1 MSGSAERKAGRDFK
15 DFDASLVESGHFP
28 LRADGVEILQVN
40 LGRLCNQACA
50 HCHIEATPDSS
61 DTMDAETVDACIAAL
76 AGSDI
81 PTIDLTGGAPELNR
95 HFRRLVEKSVKLG
108 RHVMIRCNLTVFFEP
123 GNEDLPRFYADRGVE
138 VIASMPCYTQEN
150 VDAQRGEG
158 VFEKSIR
165 ALKLLNDVGYGKPDT
180 GLILNL
186 VYNPGGASLPGDQS
200 ELEADYKRELGGGYG
215 VVFNSLFTIT
225 NMPLGRFREYLG
237 RSDAY
242 DSYMTELVAAYN
254 PAAAGAVMCRNT
266 VSVGWRGGLYDCDF
280 NQMLALKCGDGAPT
294 DIRDFDIERL
304 RSRRIVTGLHCYG
317 CTAGAGSSCGGAV
330 VDGAQE

>member
-1 MSGSAERKAGRDFK
+1 MSGNAKRGTGRDFK
-15 DFDASLVESGHFP
+15 DFDASLEESGHFP
-28 LRADGVEILQVN
+28 LRADGVKVLQVN

-61 DTMDAETVDACIAAL
+61 EVMDAETIDACIAAL

-81 PTIDLTGGAPELNR
+81 PTIDLTGGAPELNP
-95 HFRRLVEKSVKLG
+95 HFRRLVEESIKLG
-108 RHVMIRCNLTVFFEP
+108 RHVMVRCNLTVFFEP
-123 GNEDLPRFYADRGVE
+123 GNEDLPQFYADRGVE

-165 ALKLLNDVGYGKPDT
+165 ALRLLNDVGYGKPGT
-180 GLILNL
+180 GLVLNL
-186 VYNPGGASLPGDQS
+186 VYNPGGASLPGSQS
-200 ELEADYKRELGGGYG
+200 ELEADYKRELGDGCG
-215 VVFNSLFTIT
+215 VVFNNLFTIT
-225 NMPLGRFREYLG
+225 NMPIGRFREYLG

-242 DSYMTELVAAYN
+242 DGYMTELIDAYN

-280 NQMLALKCGDGAPT
+280 NQMMALKCGDGAPT
-294 DIRDFDIERL
+294 DIRDFDVERL
-304 RSRRIVTGLHCYG
+304 RSRKLVTGLHCYG

-330 VDGAQE
+330 VDTL

>member
-1 MSGSAERKAGRDFK
+1 MSGSDGRETERGFK
-15 DFDASLVESGHFP
+15 DFDTSLEESGHFP
-28 LRADGVEILQVN
+28 LRADGVEVLQVN

-61 DTMDAETVDACIAAL
+61 ETMDAETVDACIAAL

-81 PTIDLTGGAPELNR
+81 PTIDLTGGAPELNP
-95 HFRRLVEKSVKLG
+95 HFRRLVEESVKLG
-108 RHVMIRCNLTVFFEP
+108 RHVMVRCNLTVFFEP
-123 GNEDLPRFYADRGVE
+123 GNEDLPRFYADCGVE
-138 VIASMPCYTQEN
+138 VIASMPCYTREN

-158 VFEKSIR
+158 VFEKSIK
-165 ALKLLNDVGYGKPDT
+165 ALKLLNDVGYGKPGT

-186 VYNPGGASLPGDQS
+186 VYNPGGASLPGSQS
-200 ELEADYKRELGGGYG
+200 ELEADYKRELGDGYG
-215 VVFNSLFTIT
+215 VVFNNLFTIT
-225 NMPLGRFREYLG
+225 NMPIGRFREYLG

-242 DSYMTELVAAYN
+242 DNYMAELIDGYN

-294 DIRDFDIERL
+294 DIRDFDVERL
-304 RSRRIVTGLHCYG
+304 RSRKLVTGLHCYG
-317 CTAGAGSSCGGAV
+317 CTTGAGSSCGGAV
-330 VDGAQE
+330 VDTS

>member
-1 MSGSAERKAGRDFK
+1 
-15 DFDASLVESGHFP
+15 
-28 LRADGVEILQVN
+28 
-40 LGRLCNQACA
+40 
-50 HCHIEATPDSS
+50 
-61 DTMDAETVDACIAAL
+61 MDAETVDACIAAL

-81 PTIDLTGGAPELNR
+81 PTIDLTGGAPELNP
-95 HFRRLVEKSVKLG
+95 HFRRLVEESVKLG
-108 RHVMIRCNLTVFFEP
+108 RHVMVRCNLTVFFEP

-165 ALKLLNDVGYGKPDT
+165 ALKLLNDVGYGKPGT
-180 GLILNL
+180 GLVLNL
-186 VYNPGGASLPGDQS
+186 VYNPGGASLPGSQS
-200 ELEADYKRELGGGYG
+200 ELEADYKRELGDAYG
-215 VVFNSLFTIT
+215 VAFHNLFTIT
-225 NMPLGRFREYLG
+225 NMPIGRFREYLG
-237 RSDAY
+237 RSDLY
-242 DSYMTELVAAYN
+242 DSYMTELIDAYN

-294 DIRDFDIERL
+294 DIRDFDIDRL

-330 VDGAQE
+330 VDTS